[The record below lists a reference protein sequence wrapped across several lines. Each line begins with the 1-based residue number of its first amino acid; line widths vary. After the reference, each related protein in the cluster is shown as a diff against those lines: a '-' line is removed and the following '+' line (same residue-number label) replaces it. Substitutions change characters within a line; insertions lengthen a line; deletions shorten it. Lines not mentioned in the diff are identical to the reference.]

1 LLSHF
6 IIALG
11 WLMMHET
18 HKQFAAELDVCAKA
32 AVRIVP
38 LPRPAAFSEPRPLE
52 RALSG
57 VFVDHVQDY
66 LDPGIVKPSDHLLE
80 FGEGK
85 IGHVRVAA
93 LRREERN
100 RVVAP
105 VVLPLLYRPPH
116 APAKTHAKS
125 GDGKRCVGISL
136 RFNDI
141 ASLAISHAGRA
152 IGRHSCTGL
161 TTAGRFEATDQMIRG
176 PLVELALVEAKV
188 CCRRNR
194 MLMPPHGRSSALL
207 APP

>member
-1 LLSHF
+1 
-6 IIALG
+6 
-11 WLMMHET
+11 MMHET

-116 APAKTHAKS
+116 ARRRRTPNQAMESDASAYRSDSTTLRAWRSRMPAAPS
-125 GDGKRCVGISL
+125 
-136 RFNDI
+136 
-141 ASLAISHAGRA
+141 AG
-152 IGRHSCTGL
+152 T
-161 TTAGRFEATDQMIRG
+161 
-176 PLVELALVEAKV
+176 LALGLRQPGDLK
-188 CCRRNR
+188 RQIK
-194 MLMPPHGRSSALL
+194 
-207 APP
+207 